1 MSSGDMPF
9 KIPIV
14 GPCARTGSGSTVRVE
29 NDAAHSTSDSIGNLL
44 DDLAEGSRAD
54 LSPGWLWV
62 HSDFMGGW
70 AARML
75 PGAARPFSQL
85 LLVLIGFCV
94 GRFSCVCGTQ
104 AGSTLVHPAAE
115 VVADLYRPPP
125 SLGEVAVYES
135 TESSVGAVVDA
146 RGSVHNLLIGG
157 FRFNVL
163 VSEPGTL
170 RSGDCHERRQLD
182 MIFEGAVAVT
192 TRESGV
198 DVERRYAAGELVVI
212 PANVPHMFRFLNR
225 TVMAEWWDGGR
236 FETRYYS
243 KYRKQ
248 VDAALRERQRTQRHQ
263 RPLHLGR

>member
-104 AGSTLVHPAAE
+104 PGSTLVHPAAE

-125 SLGEVAVYES
+125 SLGAEVLS
-135 TESSVGAVVDA
+135 
-146 RGSVHNLLIGG
+146 R
-157 FRFNVL
+157 
-163 VSEPGTL
+163 
-170 RSGDCHERRQLD
+170 RSGGTRGHSQPADPCSAGRRR
-182 MIFEGAVAVT
+182 GATRAGLQHRGAQAARWRDPVA
-192 TRESGV
+192 G
-198 DVERRYAAGELVVI
+198 A
-212 PANVPHMFRFLNR
+212 
-225 TVMAEWWDGGR
+225 
-236 FETRYYS
+236 
-243 KYRKQ
+243 
-248 VDAALRERQRTQRHQ
+248 
-263 RPLHLGR
+263 